1 MKVIIA
7 GSRDFD
13 RLLLVTWA
21 AAECGFDITE
31 VVSGGALGIDTM
43 GERWA
48 ARRNIPVKPFYVS
61 PKDWDRYGKRAGHL
75 RNQKMAEYADALIL
89 IWDGC
94 SPGSANMKQQA
105 VRMGLP
111 VHEVVRDAK
120 R

>member
-21 AAECGFDITE
+21 AVASGFDITE
-31 VVSGGALGIDTM
+31 VVSGGAQGIDTM
-43 GERWA
+43 GEWWA
-48 ARRNIPVKPFYVS
+48 KRHSIPIKPFYVS
-61 PKDWDRYGKRAGHL
+61 TKDWDRYGNQAGHL

-89 IWDGC
+89 IWDGG

-105 VRMGLP
+105 RRMGLP
-111 VHEVVRDAK
+111 IYEDVRDTK

>member
-13 RLLLVTWA
+13 RLLLVMWA
-21 AAECGFDITE
+21 VNDCGFDITE
-31 VVSGGALGIDTM
+31 VVSGGATGIDAM

-48 ARRNIPVKPFYVS
+48 ARRGVPVKLFEAEWR
-61 PKDWDRYGKRAGHL
+61 KHGKRAGPL
-75 RNQKMAEYADALIL
+75 RNQRMAEYADALIL

-94 SPGSANMKQQA
+94 SPGSASMKSQA
-105 VRMGLP
+105 LRLELP
-111 VHEVVRDAK
+111 IHEVVRDTK